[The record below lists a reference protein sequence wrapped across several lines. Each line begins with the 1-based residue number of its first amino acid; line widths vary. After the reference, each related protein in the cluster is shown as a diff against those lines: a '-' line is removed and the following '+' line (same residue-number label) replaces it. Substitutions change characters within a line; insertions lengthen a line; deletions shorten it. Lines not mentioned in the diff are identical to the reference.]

1 MDLQER
7 KIHFVQEFLK
17 LKNEEIIHKLED
29 TLKSEKTKLFSN
41 PSVPYTIEEFNKKID
56 RAEDDQ
62 KKGRV
67 RTSDELKE
75 DIKLW
80 G

>member
-67 RTSDELKE
+67 RTSGELKE
-75 DIKLW
+75 DIKSW

>member
-29 TLKSEKTKLFSN
+29 TLKIEKKKLLVD
-41 PSVPYTIEEFNKKID
+41 PAVPFTLVEFDKKI
-56 RAEDDQ
+56 EDEEQ
-62 KKGRV
+62 ALC
-67 RTSDELKE
+67 LKAIGAALRE
-75 DIKLW
+75 EAA
-80 G
+80 

>member
-29 TLKSEKTKLFSN
+29 TLKSEKTKRFRD
-41 PSVPYTIEEFNKKID
+41 PSVPFTMDEFNEKID
-56 RAEDDQ
+56 RAEDDV
-62 KKGRV
+62 KNGRV
-67 RTSDELKE
+67 RTSKELKE
-75 DIKLW
+75 DIKSW

>member
-29 TLKSEKTKLFSN
+29 ILKTEKIKLLADPNTPF
-41 PSVPYTIEEFNKKID
+41 TIEEFNQKID
-56 RAEDDQ
+56 RAELD
-62 KKGRV
+62 KKNGRV
-67 RTSDELKE
+67 RTSNDLKE
-75 DIKLW
+75 DIKTW

>member
-29 TLKSEKTKLFSN
+29 TLKSEKTKLFAD
-41 PSVPYTIEEFNKKID
+41 PAVPYTIEEFNKKIE

-62 KKGRV
+62 KNGRV

-75 DIKLW
+75 DIKSW

>member
-29 TLKSEKTKLFSN
+29 TLKSEKTKRFPD
-41 PSVPYTIEEFNKKID
+41 PSVPFTLEEFHEKID
-56 RAEDDQ
+56 RAEDDA
-62 KKGRV
+62 KNGRV
-67 RTSDELKE
+67 KTTKELNE
-75 DIKLW
+75 DIKSW

>member
-29 TLKSEKTKLFSN
+29 TLKTEKIKLIAD
-41 PSVPYTIEEFNKKID
+41 PAVPYTIEEFNKIIE

-62 KKGRV
+62 KNGRV

-75 DIKLW
+75 DIKSW